1 MTSEL
6 KVPTTLQQ
14 AILLFSDPK
23 VCHDYMVGWRW
34 GGEVVCPRCGS
45 ANVGEL
51 VKTRLVW
58 NCKGCKKQFS
68 VKVGTI
74 FEDSPLKLSTWLP
87 AVWLIT
93 NAKNGVSSHELH
105 RALGV
110 TQKTAWFMLHR
121 IRYAMQQGSFEKMSG
136 TVEADETFIG
146 GLEKNK
152 HEDKKLHAG
161 RGPVGKT
168 IVLGVLERAEKTD
181 PEEAAAE
188 DKDAPKSQVRAK
200 VIQNRAEKTLQA
212 EIKKEV
218 SAFSELYTDAWK
230 GYRGLS
236 PDYIH
241 KFVDHAVNYAIGKVH
256 TNGLEN
262 FWTLL
267 KRCLKGTYISVEP
280 FHLFR
285 YLDEEVFRFNN
296 RGENDGGRFSLVME
310 SVSGKRLTYE
320 ELTSSYLAYYDE
332 VLPKTTNLLLQSS

>member
-6 KVPTTLQQ
+6 KVPKTLQE
-14 AILLFSDPK
+14 AIILFSDAK

-34 GGEVVCPRCGS
+34 NGNVVCPRCGS

-93 NAKNGVSSHELH
+93 NAKNGISSYELH

-136 TVEADETFIG
+136 TVEADETFVG

-152 HEDKKLHAG
+152 HKDKKLNAG

-168 IVLGVLERAEKTD
+168 IVLGVLERN
-181 PEEAAAE
+181 EEE
-188 DKDAPKSQVRAK
+188 VSQVRAK
-200 VIQNRAEKTLQA
+200 VIAERTQETLHS
-212 EIKKEV
+212 EIKKDV
-218 SAFSELYTDAWK
+218 AAFSELYTDAWR

-236 PDYIH
+236 PEYIH
-241 KFVDHAVNYAIGKVH
+241 QFVDHAVNYAIGQVH

-262 FWTLL
+262 FWALL

-285 YLDEEVFRFNN
+285 YLDEQVFRFNN
-296 RGENDGGRFSLVME
+296 RAENDGGRFSLVME
-310 SVSGKRLTYE
+310 AVAGKRLTYD
-320 ELTSSYLAYYDE
+320 ELTSSYLNYYNE
-332 VLPKTTNLLLQSS
+332 VLPKRTTLSLLERKGCSFW

>member
-6 KVPTTLQQ
+6 KLPKSLQE
-14 AILLFSDPK
+14 AIILFSSPQ
-23 VCHDYMVGWRW
+23 VCHDYMVSRRW
-34 GGEVVCPRCGS
+34 KDGVICPRCGS
-45 ANVGEL
+45 AHVGFIQ
-51 VKTRLVW
+51 TRLMW
-58 NCKGCKKQFS
+58 QCKGCKKQFS
-68 VKVGTI
+68 VKVGTVL
-74 FEDSPLKLSTWLP
+74 EDSPLKLSTWLP
-87 AVWLIT
+87 AFWLIA
-93 NAKNGVSSHELH
+93 NCKNGISSCELA
-105 RALGV
+105 RALNV

-121 IRYAMQQGSFEKMSG
+121 IRTVMAQGSFEKMSG

-161 RGPVGKT
+161 RGPIGKT
-168 IVLGVLERAEKTD
+168 IVMGVLERA
-181 PEEAAAE
+181 EEAAAE
-188 DKDAPKSQVRAK
+188 DKDAPKSQVQAK
-200 VIQNRAEKTLQA
+200 VIQSRDEKTLKA

-236 PDYIH
+236 PEYIH
-241 KFVDHAVNYAIGKVH
+241 KFVDHAVNYALGQVH

-262 FWTLL
+262 FWALL

-296 RGENDGGRFSLVME
+296 RGENDGGRFEMVAS
-310 SVSGKRLTYE
+310 SVAGKRLTYDA
-320 ELTSSYLAYYDE
+320 LTSSYLAYYDE
-332 VLPKTTNLLLQSS
+332 VMPRA

>member
-6 KVPTTLQQ
+6 KLPKSLQE
-14 AILLFSDPK
+14 AIILFSNPQ
-23 VCHDYMVGWRW
+23 VCHDYMVSRRW
-34 GGEVVCPRCGS
+34 KNGVSCPRCGS

-51 VKTRLVW
+51 VKTRFVW

-68 VKVGTI
+68 VKVGTVL
-74 FEDSPLKLSTWLP
+74 EDSPLKLSTWLP
-87 AVWLIT
+87 AFWLIA
-93 NAKNGVSSHELH
+93 NCKNGISSCELA

-121 IRYAMQQGSFEKMSG
+121 IRTIMAQGSFEKMEG
-136 TVEADETFIG
+136 AVEADETFIG

-161 RGPVGKT
+161 RGTVGKT
-168 IVLGVLERAEKTD
+168 IVMGVLERTEN
-181 PEEAAAE
+181 E
-188 DKDAPKSQVRAK
+188 DAKSQVRAK
-200 VIQNRAEKTLQA
+200 VIQERTQETLHA

-218 SAFSELYTDAWK
+218 SAFSQLYTDAWR

-236 PDYIH
+236 PEYIH
-241 KFVDHAVNYAIGKVH
+241 KFVDHAVNYAIGQVH

-262 FWTLL
+262 FWSLL

-296 RGENDGGRFSLVME
+296 RAYADKDRFNMVASAVA
-310 SVSGKRLTYE
+310 GKRLTYN

-332 VLPKTTNLLLQSS
+332 VMPRA